1 MKYGNLKMLGFAS
14 IMGASLQLSAYAN
27 NANNTDIDK
36 VLGELTRQHTN
47 ASNLVKHARQPTSL
61 ALNSV
66 IASQP
71 VAKKDNDNG
80 DVINQLTAVASSAV
94 SKFKQNGIASWY
106 GRQFHGKPTASGETF
121 DMNAMTA
128 AHSSL
133 PMNCYIKVTNK
144 DNGKSVIVRV
154 NDRPQ
159 SSRTLDLSY
168 GAAQRI
174 DLTDISNVVIER
186 IDNP

>member
-1 MKYGNLKMLGFAS
+1 MKGNFKKLGFAS
-14 IMGASLQLSAYAN
+14 VMIGSLHLSAHAN
-27 NANNTDIDK
+27 TATNTDIDK
-36 VLGELTRQHTN
+36 VVSELTRQHSS

-61 ALNSV
+61 AMSNV
-66 IASQP
+66 IANQP
-71 VAKKDNDNG
+71 IQGNSEDSNVLS
-80 DVINQLTAVASSAV
+80 QLTAVASSAV
-94 SKFKQNGIASWY
+94 SKFKQNGVASWY
-106 GRQFHGKPTASGETF
+106 GRQFHGKPTASGEVF
-121 DMNAMTA
+121 DMNALTA

-144 DNGKSVIVRV
+144 DNGKSVVVRV

-174 DLTDISNVVIER
+174 DLKDISNVVIER
-186 IDNP
+186 VDNP

>member
-1 MKYGNLKMLGFAS
+1 MKDNFKKLGFAS
-14 IMGASLQLSAYAN
+14 MMIGSLHLSAHAN
-27 NANNTDIDK
+27 TATSTDIDK
-36 VLGELTRQHTN
+36 VVSELTRQHSS
-47 ASNLVKHARQPTSL
+47 ASNLVKHARQPASL
-61 ALNSV
+61 AMSSV
-66 IASQP
+66 IANQP
-71 VAKKDNDNG
+71 IQKANSEDSNVLS
-80 DVINQLTAVASSAV
+80 QLTAVASSAV

-121 DMNAMTA
+121 DMNALTA

-168 GAAQRI
+168 GAAQQI
-174 DLTDISNVVIER
+174 DLKDVSNVIIER
-186 IDNP
+186 VDNP

>member
-1 MKYGNLKMLGFAS
+1 MKYDNLKKIGFAS
-14 IMGASLQLSAYAN
+14 IIGASLQLSAYAN

-36 VLGELTRQHTN
+36 VLGELTSQHNN
-47 ASNLVKHARQPTSL
+47 ASNLVKQARQPTSL

-66 IASQP
+66 LASQP
-71 VAKKDNDNG
+71 VAKKESDG
-80 DVINQLTAVASSAV
+80 DVIHQLTAVASSAV

-121 DMNAMTA
+121 DMNALTA

-144 DNGKSVIVRV
+144 DNGKSVVVRV

-174 DLTDISNVVIER
+174 DLKDISNVVIER
-186 IDNP
+186 VDNP